1 MTIFAPTL
9 GMIWKGVENYGL
21 DPRELFVE
29 AGIDPAL
36 RTDITARISERQAD
50 DLLWLAK
57 QKSNDDAFVFTI
69 VQDMM
74 PSFLGALGLAWI
86 TSATLRKAFE
96 RLQRYGS
103 MVSDEVD
110 LEMAERGNDFV
121 VRLFP
126 SQYPYRDAALR
137 ERHRVANYVQMCRL
151 AYGQGFK
158 PGLIRFVQE
167 SPANA
172 SAYYEFFR
180 CELLFSE
187 EAAEIVMPISL
198 ADEPLVG
205 FNPQLVQNLDQ
216 MIVDYLAKKDQGDI
230 VSRTRA
236 EILNGL
242 PSGTVSLESVA
253 DALHM
258 STRSLIR
265 KLAEENE
272 SFKNL
277 LASIRRELGEKYV
290 MNKGLS
296 LTEIS
301 FLLGFSETSSFSRA
315 YKNWTGMSPRAHRAS
330 L

>member
-1 MTIFAPTL
+1 M
-9 GMIWKGVENYGL
+9 
-21 DPRELFVE
+21 
-29 AGIDPAL
+29 
-36 RTDITARISERQAD
+36 
-50 DLLWLAK
+50 
-57 QKSNDDAFVFTI
+57 
-69 VQDMM
+69 
-74 PSFLGALGLAWI
+74 
-86 TSATLRKAFE
+86 
-96 RLQRYGS
+96 
-103 MVSDEVD
+103 
-110 LEMAERGNDFV
+110 
-121 VRLFP
+121 
-126 SQYPYRDAALR
+126 
-137 ERHRVANYVQMCRL
+137 
-151 AYGQGFK
+151 
-158 PGLIRFVQE
+158 
-167 SPANA
+167 
-172 SAYYEFFR
+172 YYEFFR
-180 CELLFSE
+180 CELLFSVE
-187 EAAEIVMPISL
+187 TAEIVMPISV

-216 MIVDYLAKKDQGDI
+216 MIVDYLAKKDQDDI

-265 KLAEENE
+265 KLADENE

-277 LASIRRELGEKYV
+277 LASIRKELGEKYV

>member
-1 MTIFAPTL
+1 MTIFAPAL
-9 GMIWKGVENYGL
+9 GLIWKGVENYGL
-21 DPRELFVE
+21 DPRELFIE

-36 RTDITARISERQAD
+36 RTDITARVTERQAD

-57 QKSNDDAFVFTI
+57 QKSHDDNFVFTI
-69 VQDMM
+69 VQNMM
-74 PSFLGALGLAWI
+74 PSFLGALGLAWV

-96 RLQRYGS
+96 RLQRYGR

-110 LEMAERGNDFV
+110 MEMLEQGSDFI
-121 VRLFP
+121 VRLFIG
-126 SQYPYRDAALR
+126 QYPYRDPALR
-137 ERHRVANYVQMCRL
+137 ERHRVANYVQLCRM
-151 AYGQGFK
+151 AYGANFR
-158 PGLIRFVQE
+158 PGLIRFVHA

-172 SAYYEFFR
+172 SAYYEFFQ
-180 CELLFSE
+180 CELNFAQEMTEL
-187 EAAEIVMPISL
+187 VMPISI

-205 FNPQLVQNLDQ
+205 FNPHLVQNLDQ
-216 MIVDYLAKKDQGDI
+216 MIVECLARMDRNDI

-236 EILNGL
+236 EILSGL

-253 DALHM
+253 AALHM

-265 KLAEENE
+265 KLNNENE